1 MDDVD
6 PGRKAAMDPAE
17 LTDMLRDWTSDPV
30 AVRVDDAGHL
40 PGPWR
45 PIVIA
50 AEPAERRETAMA
62 LWNAGF
68 LRLVPRFA
76 AVLRDRLVDVVP
88 YRTADGPALVYVVRA
103 DDGQYVPW
111 VGYDPRTFEQPPFW
125 ADFPEPLR
133 EFLRD
138 VHAGF
143 VSGARTGFGP
153 ARPEQMLTLAEMADY
168 PDGIP
173 GWDEDSDIS
182 STRLLR
188 ISSDGG
194 LLFYCLSPDL
204 PPGDL
209 ALVYEGDVDPRDLGA
224 ELDELMTQRLQR

>member
-6 PGRKAAMDPAE
+6 PAE
-17 LTDMLRDWTSDPV
+17 LADMLRDWTSDPV
-30 AVRVDDAGHL
+30 VVGVDDAAHL

-45 PIVIA
+45 SIVTA
-50 AEPAERRETAMA
+50 TAPAERRETAVA

-103 DDGQYVPW
+103 DDGHHVPW
-111 VGYDPRTFEQPPFW
+111 VGYDPRTFEQPQFW
-125 ADFPEPLR
+125 AAFPEPLQ

-143 VSGARTGFGP
+143 VSGERTGFGP

-204 PPGDL
+204 PTGEV
-209 ALVYEGDVDPRDLGA
+209 ALVYEGDVDPRDLGT